1 MKIKKNPI
9 VLLSLYLIVSI
20 IILSF
25 NLNPTVKMMRNF
37 LFYIVVTPY
46 SKVNYVVSSVG
57 NLGGNI
63 KEIVNS
69 HQEVLELK
77 NQNQNLLHD
86 LVKLKTLEI
95 ENKRL
100 TELLGYKRN
109 IKRNTVIARIIAKP
123 PQQYYKSL
131 IIDKGSD
138 DGLSDN
144 RAVFGFYKGKFGVV
158 GQLTNVEKNVSIV
171 LTITNRISKVP
182 ARIVPAAV
190 DGIVMGRESNEL
202 DMIWIPA
209 DAEIKIGD
217 EVVTSSASDIF
228 PAGIPI
234 GIIVSITQTGHL
246 PFKKASIKPHIPAFQ
261 LTDVFI
267 E

>member
-1 MKIKKNPI
+1 
-9 VLLSLYLIVSI
+9 
-20 IILSF
+20 
-25 NLNPTVKMMRNF
+25 MRDF

-46 SKVNYVVSSVG
+46 SKVNYAASSAFH
-57 NLGGNI
+57 LGGNI
-63 KEIVNS
+63 KEMLNS

-77 NQNQNLLHD
+77 NQNQKLLHS

-100 TELLGYKRN
+100 TELLTYKRKIN
-109 IKRNTVIARIIAKP
+109 RKIVVARIIAKP
-123 PQQYYKSL
+123 PHQYYKSL
-131 IIDKGSD
+131 LIDKGLE

-158 GQLTNVEKNVSIV
+158 GQLLNVEKHISMV

-182 ARIVPAAV
+182 ARIVSCAV
-190 DGIVMGRESNEL
+190 DGIVIGKETSKLE
-202 DMIWIPA
+202 MIWIPA
-209 DAEIKIGD
+209 DSGIKIGD
-217 EVVTSSASDIF
+217 EVTTSSVSDIF

-234 GIIVSITQTGHL
+234 GIIVSINRTGHL
-246 PFKKASIKPHIPAFQ
+246 PFVKASVKPYIPAFQ